1 MIEMTDTLLPIFISA
16 LIFSSFLLAA
26 VFSFNVKKLAK
37 GSRKIMWTVLPIACI
52 LLTLS
57 ALIGSLTSTGYL
69 NVFIYDATKKI
80 SVAIAGVLLFIF
92 FKETGEV
99 F

>member
-1 MIEMTDTLLPIFISA
+1 MADEMFPIFISA
-16 LIFSSFLLAA
+16 MIFSTFMMAA

-37 GSRKIMWTVLPIACI
+37 GSKKLMWTVLPIACI

-57 ALIGSLTSTGYL
+57 ALIGALTATGYL

-80 SVAIAGVLLFIF
+80 SVLIAGGLLFLF

>member
-1 MIEMTDTLLPIFISA
+1 MVEESLSVMISA
-16 LIFSSFLLAA
+16 LVFSSFLLAT

-37 GSRKIMWTVLPIACI
+37 GSHRLMWTILPIACI
-52 LLTLS
+52 LLMLS
-57 ALIGSLTSTGYL
+57 ALIGAFATTGYL

-80 SVAIAGVLLFIF
+80 SIIIAGAMLFMF
-92 FKETGEV
+92 FKETSEV